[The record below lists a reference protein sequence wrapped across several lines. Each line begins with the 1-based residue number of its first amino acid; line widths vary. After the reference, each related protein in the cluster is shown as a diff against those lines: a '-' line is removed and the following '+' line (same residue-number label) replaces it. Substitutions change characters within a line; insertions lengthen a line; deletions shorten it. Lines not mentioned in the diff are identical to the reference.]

1 MPTQAQSSLAVTTS
15 QGFGKRGAD
24 GTNTAEI
31 SPERNVELIDDS
43 KKTST
48 FEILKKIREK

>member
-15 QGFGKRGAD
+15 QGFGKRGVD